1 MAHSNMSS
9 CWAGGSSLCPDV
21 LRATFGR
28 RGKRDGWPEL
38 LVLDST
44 DPAQIADVEA
54 RIDLRKTLFVVSS
67 KSGTTLEPDLLLRYF
82 LDRVAGVVGASEAGA
97 RFVAI
102 TDPGSPLE
110 KEATAHDF
118 RATHFGC
125 PSIGGRYSALSNFGM
140 IPAAAMGIG
149 APEFLERAGDM
160 VNACAACVPPEQNPG
175 VLLGIAL
182 GECARTGRDK
192 LTILASESVAAFGA
206 WLEQLVDESLGKLGT
221 GIVPVDREPVGS
233 PSAYD
238 HDRVFAYL
246 RVDQESE
253 SLDAAVERL
262 RAAGHPVVT
271 IALSDPSELGEEFF
285 RWEIATAVAASLLG
299 VNPFDQPDVEASK
312 LETRRLCTA
321 YETRGE
327 LPPQTPILHDQG
339 ITLYADTANA
349 RALASRAAT
358 ATLAGYLR
366 AHLER
371 LGRGDYFAL
380 LAYLKP
386 CENWDAELRAMR
398 LGVRDARR
406 VATCLEY
413 GPRFLHSTGQVYK
426 GGPNTGVFLQVTCD
440 DARDLPVPG
449 TRLSFG
455 VVKDAQARGDFA
467 VLGAAGRR
475 ALHVHPADPESALPR
490 LRRAVEEA
498 LLAP

>member
-1 MAHSNMSS
+1 
-9 CWAGGSSLCPDV
+9 
-21 LRATFGR
+21 
-28 RGKRDGWPEL
+28 
-38 LVLDST
+38 
-44 DPAQIADVEA
+44 
-54 RIDLRKTLFVVSS
+54 
-67 KSGTTLEPDLLLRYF
+67 
-82 LDRVAGVVGASEAGA
+82 
-97 RFVAI
+97 
-102 TDPGSPLE
+102 
-110 KEATAHDF
+110 
-118 RATHFGC
+118 
-125 PSIGGRYSALSNFGM
+125 M

-192 LTILASESVAAFGA
+192 LTIVASESVAAFGT
-206 WLEQLVDESLGKLGT
+206 WLEQLVAESLGKLGT

-233 PSAYD
+233 PAAYD

-246 RVDQESE
+246 RVDEEASE

-312 LETRRLCTA
+312 LETRRLCLA
-321 YETRGE
+321 YEARGE
-327 LPPQTPILHDQG
+327 LPAQTPILHDQG

-349 RALASRAAT
+349 RALASRAAP

-380 LAYLKP
+380 LAYMKA
-386 CENWDAELRAMR
+386 CESWDAELQAMR

-413 GPRFLHSTGQVYK
+413 GPRFLHSTGQLHK

-440 DARDLPVPG
+440 DGRVKDLQVPG

-455 VVKDAQARGDFA
+455 VVKDAQARADFA

-475 ALHVHPADPESALPR
+475 ALHVHLADPESALPR

-498 LLAP
+498 LLTI